1 MIVTVTLN
9 PALDH
14 FIFLESFERG
24 VIQRFSQDVFAPGGK
39 GVNVS
44 LLLSSLGVENR
55 ALGLAGGFTGREL
68 CRLLEEAGCQTDFVQ
83 LPQGNT
89 RVNVKLRCADGEET
103 AFNGAGP
110 AIPEQAVEELLERLS
125 RLREGDALVLSGVL
139 PAALPETAFPR
150 VLEAARQRKARL
162 VVDME
167 GDPLLAAL
175 PYRPFLIKPN
185 EEELAQIFGIAGS
198 LNVQE
203 VKEYA
208 RELQRMGARNVVVSL
223 GAKGA
228 LLLEENGQ
236 ALFCRSVRGEAVS
249 TVGAGDSLVAGF
261 LYGYELHGS
270 ALGGLKWGRRGGHGL
285 LRGHCHGGSS
295 QGGFPQSG
303 RAPSRVSAFLNDWL
317 VKCRKSAAG
326 PRIQLTPP
334 SVSQYNGNN
343 INPSHCERIV
353 ICSGSFAGTWRQP

>member
-167 GDPLLAAL
+167 GDPLL
-175 PYRPFLIKPN
+175 
-185 EEELAQIFGIAGS
+185 
-198 LNVQE
+198 
-203 VKEYA
+203 
-208 RELQRMGARNVVVSL
+208 
-223 GAKGA
+223 
-228 LLLEENGQ
+228 
-236 ALFCRSVRGEAVS
+236 
-249 TVGAGDSLVAGF
+249 D
-261 LYGYELHGS
+261 
-270 ALGGLKWGRRGGHGL
+270 
-285 LRGHCHGGSS
+285 
-295 QGGFPQSG
+295 
-303 RAPSRVSAFLNDWL
+303 
-317 VKCRKSAAG
+317 RKS
-326 PRIQLTPP
+326 
-334 SVSQYNGNN
+334 V
-343 INPSHCERIV
+343 V
-353 ICSGSFAGTWRQP
+353 

>member
-223 GAKGA
+223 GPRAPCFWRRTGKRCSAAASAGR
-228 LLLEENGQ
+228 
-236 ALFCRSVRGEAVS
+236 RSPP
-249 TVGAGDSLVAGF
+249 
-261 LYGYELHGS
+261 
-270 ALGGLKWGRRGGHGL
+270 WGRGTPW
-285 LRGHCHGGSS
+285 LRASS
-295 QGGFPQSG
+295 MGTSFTA
-303 RAPSRVSAFLNDWL
+303 APW
-317 VKCRKSAAG
+317 AG
-326 PRIQLTPP
+326 
-334 SVSQYNGNN
+334 
-343 INPSHCERIV
+343 
-353 ICSGSFAGTWRQP
+353 

>member
-125 RLREGDALVLSGVL
+125 RLRKGTPWCF
-139 PAALPETAFPR
+139 PACCPPPC
-150 VLEAARQRKARL
+150 RK
-162 VVDME
+162 
-167 GDPLLAAL
+167 
-175 PYRPFLIKPN
+175 RPFP
-185 EEELAQIFGIAGS
+185 GS
-198 LNVQE
+198 
-203 VKEYA
+203 
-208 RELQRMGARNVVVSL
+208 
-223 GAKGA
+223 
-228 LLLEENGQ
+228 
-236 ALFCRSVRGEAVS
+236 
-249 TVGAGDSLVAGF
+249 
-261 LYGYELHGS
+261 
-270 ALGGLKWGRRGGHGL
+270 
-285 LRGHCHGGSS
+285 
-295 QGGFPQSG
+295 
-303 RAPSRVSAFLNDWL
+303 
-317 VKCRKSAAG
+317 
-326 PRIQLTPP
+326 
-334 SVSQYNGNN
+334 
-343 INPSHCERIV
+343 
-353 ICSGSFAGTWRQP
+353 

>member
-270 ALGGLKWGRRGGHGL
+270 ALGGLKWG
-285 LRGHCHGGSS
+285 
-295 QGGFPQSG
+295 
-303 RAPSRVSAFLNDWL
+303 V
-317 VKCRKSAAG
+317 AAG
-326 PRIQLTPP
+326 AAPGVCEGLATGDQVKAVFPRVGEPHP
-334 SVSQYNGNN
+334 V
-343 INPSHCERIV
+343 
-353 ICSGSFAGTWRQP
+353 